1 MSTAAKTVCPKLDR
15 RCIFL
20 AMSYELEAYLAPL
33 KVLEGKQKH
42 PVPELVYRLTDGLG
56 LVPLCGTVHL
66 DESWPVR
73 ASRGTTVARVSAA
86 YFGGYGS
93 QSATVWSD
101 GTVIAENVDVNVA
114 LRHLGVRKSGG
125 EDEWDSVG
133 LGTLRRTETWA
144 AEVIRA
150 KRKAGDKPL
159 ENLLIALRY
168 TAANS
173 KQQEKVRSAAAQDL
187 GELGDEAAIPQL
199 VEAVKSTDEYGLMI
213 SAAAALAKIGGPS
226 FALFAEQMRGDEA
239 AFDSKWDRFGCR
251 LRGHVAGTSAR
262 AGRPCSG
269 RR

>member
-42 PVPELVYRLTDGLG
+42 PVPELVYRLTDALG

-101 GTVIAENVDVNVA
+101 GTVVAENVDVNVA

-173 KQQEKVRSAAAQDL
+173 KQQEKVRSAAAWDL
-187 GELGDEAAIPQL
+187 GAASWGASPFVINTPRSIPTFSCPANSTTPPTSKPMSNPPDRKSKPSSPPL
-199 VEAVKSTDEYGLMI
+199 IAV
-213 SAAAALAKIGGPS
+213 
-226 FALFAEQMRGDEA
+226 QMR
-239 AFDSKWDRFGCR
+239 S
-251 LRGHVAGTSAR
+251 
-262 AGRPCSG
+262 
-269 RR
+269 